1 VSKERGSCNCTRAR
15 TLRRRGEEEDD
26 ILAHARERRSRVPHR
41 VCTCLRVRICARARA
56 PMRVVWVGVRMWVW
70 VWVCVCVWEGEQH
83 IVTAAPTTTESY
95 KQTQGS
101 WPLGGSSWQ
110 WCPRVVVDGCGTV
123 VWGGARRRMIYW
135 HEAD

>member
-1 VSKERGSCNCTRAR
+1 M
-15 TLRRRGEEEDD
+15 
-26 ILAHARERRSRVPHR
+26 IYWH
-41 VCTCLRVRICARARA
+41 
-56 PMRVVWVGVRMWVW
+56 MRVKGGVEFLTVSAHVCVFASVRALVRPCVLCWWACVCMSAWVGMR
-70 VWVCVCVWEGEQH
+70 EGEQH